1 VTDHEHNWYGTVCLV
16 CGIDNLDAALAT
28 VPPATET
35 ATSTATVRKCAR
47 HQWVAMGRAVDGEL
61 VEAWRECERCHR
73 RQDPIAS
80 RRGKNNGRR
89 GRAEELTVARA
100 VGGRK
105 VGPMGYPWDV
115 EMTGYARLGV
125 KKLATP
131 PSLRFIAAELARI
144 ALAPGPE
151 MPGFVW
157 VEPGRGGERLIVF
170 RAKDFAERHGTP
182 VDDE

>member
-1 VTDHEHNWYGTVCLV
+1 VTD
-16 CGIDNLDAALAT
+16 DLDEALAA

-35 ATSTATVRKCAR
+35 AVSTATVRKCGR
-47 HQWVAMGRAVDGEL
+47 HQWVIALRADLSPSGSAL
-61 VEAWRECERCHR
+61 QTMDTACRRCGAVK
-73 RQDPIAS
+73 DPIVS
-80 RRGKNNGRR
+80 RRGKNSDKR
-89 GRAEELTVARA
+89 GKAAELTVAREL
-100 VGGRK
+100 GGRK

-115 EMTGYARLGV
+115 EMPGYARLGV

-157 VEPGRGGERLIVF
+157 VEPGRGGERLIIF

>member
-1 VTDHEHNWYGTVCLV
+1 MTD
-16 CGIDNLDAALAT
+16 DLDEALAA

-35 ATSTATVRKCAR
+35 AVSTATVRKCIHPRAYR
-47 HQWVAMGRAVDGEL
+47 HVTPLGVVFCTACGRL
-61 VEAWRECERCHR
+61 I
-73 RQDPIAS
+73 DPAAS

-115 EMTGYARLGV
+115 EMPGYARLGV

-157 VEPGRGGERLIVF
+157 VEPGRGGERLIIF

-182 VDDE
+182 VEEPE

>member
-1 VTDHEHNWYGTVCLV
+1 MDGNGLCRR
-16 CGIDNLDAALAT
+16 CGWPGNGEAHDLDEALAS

-35 ATSTATVRKCAR
+35 AVSTATIRKCGR
-47 HQWVAMGRAVDGEL
+47 HTWA
-61 VEAWRECERCHR
+61 VEALPIGVRQMVCVRCGKTR
-73 RQDPIAS
+73 DPIAS
-80 RRGKNNGRR
+80 RRGKNNGKR

-115 EMTGYARLGV
+115 EMPGYARLGV

-157 VEPGRGGERLIVF
+157 VEPGRGGERLIIF

-182 VDDE
+182 VEEPE